1 MSSEKQQG
9 FVLYFE
15 ALDALSHQ
23 VDGGQISAE
32 DAFSVVAALGRF
44 AQTGEEPDAGSL
56 SPVASMAYAMM
67 VGGVKK
73 SLAKYAER
81 KKKAA
86 EAASARWNGG
96 ASNAQSAMREDANA
110 CGRMHEHEDA
120 CRGMQEHANDA
131 DTDIDTDSDIDVEV
145 EDNKPRAREGGLHD
159 QIRRNQIAMTMIEQY
174 RLPDVPS
181 TLDAMLEDL
190 ERFGEETVQK
200 ALREA
205 CNANSRD
212 RLSVNF
218 YRSVLS
224 RMTGGPSS
232 RGAPRAAPAFEQKG
246 GKEFFDGFEVYE

>member
-1 MSSEKQQG
+1 MSSEQQQG
-9 FVLYFE
+9 FVLYF
-15 ALDALSHQ
+15 DALNALGKQ
-23 VDGGQISAE
+23 VSDRQISAE
-32 DAFSVVAALGRF
+32 DAFSVITALGQY
-44 AQTGEEPDAGSL
+44 AQTGEEPEVGAL

-73 SLAKYAER
+73 SLAKYADR

-86 EAASARWNGG
+86 EAASTRWSGG
-96 ASNAQSAMREDANA
+96 ASNAQSDMQPDANA
-110 CGRMHEHEDA
+110 CGRMQKHEDA
-120 CRGMQEHANDA
+120 CRGIQEHANDA

-145 EDNKPRAREGGLHD
+145 EGNKPRAREGGLHD
-159 QIRRNQIAMTMIEQY
+159 QIRKNQIAMTMIEQY

>member
-1 MSSEKQQG
+1 MSSEQQQG
-9 FVLYFE
+9 FVLYFD

-44 AQTGEEPDAGSL
+44 AQTGEEPDAGAL

-96 ASNAQSAMREDANA
+96 ASNARSDMQTDANA
-110 CGRMHEHEDA
+110 CERIQTHDYA
-120 CRGMQEHANDA
+120 FRCMQEHADDA
-131 DTDIDTDSDIDVEV
+131 DTDIDTDKEVVE
-145 EDNKPRAREGGLHD
+145 NKQLAREGGLHD
-159 QIRRNQIAMTMIEQY
+159 QIRRNQIAMNLIEQY

-190 ERFGEETVQK
+190 ERYGEEVLTK

-246 GKEFFDGFEVYE
+246 GREFYDGFEVYE

>member
-1 MSSEKQQG
+1 MSSEQQQG
-9 FVLYFE
+9 FVLYF
-15 ALDALSHQ
+15 DALNALGKQ
-23 VDGGQISAE
+23 VSDRQISAE
-32 DAFSVVAALGRF
+32 DAFSVITALGQY
-44 AQTGEEPDAGSL
+44 AQTGEEPEVGAL

-73 SLAKYAER
+73 SLAKYADR

-96 ASNAQSAMREDANA
+96 ASNAQSDMRDDANA
-110 CGRMHEHEDA
+110 CGRMQKHEDA

-131 DTDIDTDSDIDVEV
+131 DTDIDTDIDVEV
-145 EDNKPRAREGGLHD
+145 EDNKPRAREDGLHD
-159 QIRRNQIAMTMIEQY
+159 QIRKNQIAMTMIEQY

-200 ALREA
+200 ALHEA

>member
-1 MSSEKQQG
+1 MSYEQQG
-9 FVLYFE
+9 FVLYF
-15 ALDALSHQ
+15 DALNALGDQ
-23 VDGGQISAE
+23 VSEKQISAE
-32 DAFSVVAALGRF
+32 DAFAVITALGQY
-44 AQTGEEPDAGSL
+44 AQTGEGPEVGAL

-73 SLAKYAER
+73 SLAKYADR

-86 EAASARWNGG
+86 EAASVRWSGG
-96 ASNAQSAMREDANA
+96 ASNAQSDMREDANA
-110 CGRMHEHEDA
+110 CGRMQTHEDA

-131 DTDIDTDSDIDVEV
+131 DTDTDIEPDVEV
-145 EDNKPRAREGGLHD
+145 EENKPRAREGGLHD
-159 QIRRNQIAMTMIEQY
+159 QIRKNQTAMTLMEQY

-181 TLDAMLEDL
+181 TLDALLEDL
-190 ERFGEETVQK
+190 ERYGEETVQK

-224 RMTGGPSS
+224 RLTGGPSS